1 MAEKTLQN
9 FLSSLSDA
17 LENAESGSGSE
28 KKNNQGII
36 QSYKDGVIKIQGL
49 SGLKMNEI
57 VEIEGVKSKAL
68 VMNLEQDAVFA
79 IVLES
84 STEIR
89 EGLFVKATGQ
99 FLSIPVGDEIIGRVV
114 DPLGTPLDGKGNY
127 KHDKLSLIHI

>member
-17 LENAESGSGSE
+17 LENAESGSDSE
-28 KKNNQGII
+28 KKDNQGII

-68 VMNLEQDAVFA
+68 VMNLEQDAAFA

-84 STEIR
+84 STKIR
-89 EGLFVKATGQ
+89 EGLFVKAKIDGSPIT
-99 FLSIPVGDEIIGRVV
+99 RRK
-114 DPLGTPLDGKGNY
+114 DPRR
-127 KHDKLSLIHI
+127 